1 MGRAIFVGTDG
12 SRKMSKSL
20 GNQIGITD
28 EPGERFGKA
37 MSIPEEAMG
46 EYYRLLIEPHS
57 PDAAVLTAA
66 DLEGSAARD
75 AKRRLAHELVAWL
88 HSEEAA
94 ARAES
99 EWDRVFAQHELPE
112 EIEEATLPAGEIV
125 HVPALIADQFGISR
139 SEARR
144 LLEQGGVWLGSPPL
158 RSDDPGLPGSRA
170 VRPAS
175 RVGLRP

>member
-28 EPGERFGKA
+28 EPGEMFGKA
-37 MSIPEEAMG
+37 MSIPDEAMG

-75 AKRRLAHELVAWL
+75 ATRRLAPARVARP
-88 HSEEAA
+88 H
-94 ARAES
+94 
-99 EWDRVFAQHELPE
+99 AQ
-112 EIEEATLPAGEIV
+112 
-125 HVPALIADQFGISR
+125 R
-139 SEARR
+139 
-144 LLEQGGVWLGSPPL
+144 
-158 RSDDPGLPGSRA
+158 
-170 VRPAS
+170 RPAT
-175 RVGLRP
+175 RTRA

>member
-28 EPGERFGKA
+28 EPGEMFGKA
-37 MSIPEEAMG
+37 MSIPDEAMG

-75 AKRRLAHELVAWL
+75 AKRRVAHQLVAG
-88 HSEEAA
+88 
-94 ARAES
+94 
-99 EWDRVFAQHELPE
+99 
-112 EIEEATLPAGEIV
+112 LPAQEGAA
-125 HVPALIADQFGISR
+125 PAASERGSGLARHEPPAR
-139 SEARR
+139 SEGA
-144 LLEQGGVWLGSPPL
+144 
-158 RSDDPGLPGSRA
+158 
-170 VRPAS
+170 
-175 RVGLRP
+175 